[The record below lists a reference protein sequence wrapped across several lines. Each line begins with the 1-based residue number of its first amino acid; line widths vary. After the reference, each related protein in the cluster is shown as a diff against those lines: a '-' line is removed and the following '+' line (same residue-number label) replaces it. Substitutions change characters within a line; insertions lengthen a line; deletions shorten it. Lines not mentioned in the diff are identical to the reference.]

1 LSFNIQSISLN
12 SIMGFE
18 PTTLKNNFQ
27 FMNND
32 LLNGLYWSDNTD
44 DGSQR
49 NYLCPTGN
57 ETAGRCPVSAT
68 DKIILYGNFMIG
80 VPRYFLSSPNVILKF
95 SKSEFTVTLKT
106 QVFFIYYFIFIIL
119 LL

>member
-1 LSFNIQSISLN
+1 
-12 SIMGFE
+12 
-18 PTTLKNNFQ
+18 
-27 FMNND
+27 MNND

-80 VPRYFLSSPNVILKF
+80 VPRY
-95 SKSEFTVTLKT
+95 
-106 QVFFIYYFIFIIL
+106 VFMI
-119 LL
+119 